1 MPEMEMG
8 SVRIERPQDGIEVWT
23 IDRPERR
30 NALDRATV
38 AQLAREAHRVRG
50 DRSVRAIVITG
61 AGGKAFSAGA
71 DLKERRG
78 MDDVA
83 VRSFLDGWRAAFGAI
98 DRLPV
103 PTVAAIDGVALGGGF
118 ELALACDFR
127 VASRGAVMGLP
138 EVTLAIVPGAG
149 GTQRLT
155 RLLGPA
161 LAKELILF
169 GRRLDAEEAHSLGLL
184 NRLAADGE
192 GALSCALRFVEPLA
206 RGAPVAIS
214 AALEAVDAALD
225 LPLEA
230 GLEVERRAYERTL
243 GTRDRLEALEAFRE
257 KRPPRFTGA

>member
-1 MPEMEMG
+1 MTEAG
-8 SVRIERPQDGIEVWT
+8 AVRVERLESGVEVWT
-23 IDRPERR
+23 LDRPERR

-38 AQLAREAHRVRG
+38 RRLALEAHRVRG
-50 DRSVRAIVITG
+50 DRAVRAVVITG
-61 AGGKAFSAGA
+61 AGEKAFSAGA

-78 MDDVA
+78 MDEVE
-83 VRSFLDGWRAAFGAI
+83 VRAFLDAWRAAFGAI

-155 RLLGPA
+155 RLMGPA
-161 LAKELILF
+161 RAKELILL
-169 GRRLDAEEAHSLGLL
+169 GRRISAEEALSLGVL
-184 NRLAADGE
+184 NRLADEGE
-192 GALSCALRFVEPLA
+192 GALGCALRFVEPLA
-206 RGAPVAIS
+206 QGAPVAIA

-243 GTRDRLEALEAFRE
+243 GTRDRLEALAAFQE
-257 KRPPRFTGA
+257 KRRPRFTGA